1 MSLRRAF
8 MPQLRPIYIGCEG
21 ASEVGYVGVLNDFVR
36 AANSPLHLIIE
47 ELGPGAG
54 DPLARVEM
62 AVRRIATI
70 GRKRIAPVARF
81 VLLDADQTERDPA
94 RAERAR
100 RLAHEND
107 ITIVWQ
113 EPCFEAVLLRHHE
126 GRAGNRPPDTPR
138 AQAAIAREWPGYRKP
153 MARAEFARRID
164 LAALQ
169 RVATVEPELAGL
181 LRCLG
186 LLAPEAKNP

>member
-1 MSLRRAF
+1 M
-8 MPQLRPIYIGCEG
+8 
-21 ASEVGYVGVLNDFVR
+21 GYVGVLHDFVR

-62 AVRRIATI
+62 AVRRIDKFRRTRI
-70 GRKRIAPVARF
+70 GPVEQF
-81 VLLDADQTERDPA
+81 VLLDSDQTERDPA

-100 RLAHEND
+100 RVARENS

-126 GRAGNRPPDTPR
+126 GRTGHRPPDTPT

-153 MARAEFARRID
+153 MPRAEFARRID

-169 RVATVEPELAGL
+169 RVAIVEPELAGL

-186 LLAPEAKNP
+186 LLLPEAEN